1 VAVTVIGAIRQKKL
15 FIGKKV
21 QIQGKDADLE
31 TTAKVVQCDADTL
44 MLELFASA
52 VYPHEK
58 LHSQKKMT
66 VSFVVPEDAIY
77 SFDGYVVSYNDG
89 AQILL
94 LEQVTPLKRTEQ
106 RQNYRLKTAKLMYLS
121 LEEDN
126 GNGLAGASWQQ
137 AGLLDISRGGASVL
151 SPVSVPAKYIVKVLI
166 PLTEVDYVLETQA
179 QVVREKKGD
188 EGQIILGLTF
198 QDLTLLGQ
206 ERILDYILKVW
217 SGSHNERTESKQV
230 NI

>member
-1 VAVTVIGAIRQKKL
+1 MAVTVIGAIRQKKL

-21 QIQGKDADLE
+21 QIIGQEKDLE
-31 TTAKVVQCDADTL
+31 TTAKVVQCDANTL

-58 LHSQKKMT
+58 LRSQEKMT

-77 SFDGYVVSYNDG
+77 SFEGSVVSYNDG

-106 RQNYRLKTAKLMYLS
+106 RQNYRLKTAKLMYIS
-121 LEEDN
+121 PQEDN
-126 GNGLAGASWQQ
+126 TDRLAGASWQQ

-151 SPVSVPAKYIVKVLI
+151 SPVSAPAKSTVKVLI
-166 PLTEVDYVLETQA
+166 PLTEVDYVLETYA
-179 QVVREKKGD
+179 QVVREKKGE

-198 QDLTLLGQ
+198 LDLTLLGQ

-217 SGSHNERTESKQV
+217 SGSNDDLTAGRQD
-230 NI
+230 

>member
-1 VAVTVIGAIRQKKL
+1 VAGTVIGAIRQKKL

-21 QIQGKDADLE
+21 QIKGKDADLE

-52 VYPHEK
+52 VYPHDN
-58 LHSQKKMT
+58 LRRQKNMT
-66 VSFVVPEDAIY
+66 VSFVVSEDAIY
-77 SFDGYVVSYNDG
+77 SFDGSVVSYNDG

-94 LEQVTPLKRTEQ
+94 LDQVTPLKRTEQ
-106 RQNYRLKTAKLMYLS
+106 RQNYRLKTAKLMYIS
-121 LEEDN
+121 PEGDN
-126 GNGLAGASWQQ
+126 ADGLVGASWQQ

-151 SPVSVPAKYIVKVLI
+151 SPVSVPAQSIVKVLI

-198 QDLTLLGQ
+198 QNLTLLGQ

-217 SGSHNERTESKQV
+217 SGSNNDWTVNKQV
-230 NI
+230 